1 MPKRPQVTPAPGD
14 REVWVDPMPDQDE
27 EKDWLL
33 AFGEVDDAF
42 RITDPETG
50 EAGDRGYV
58 RFVDHVAAERCV
70 ESGAAEWSESERVLM
85 SQSSRGSTSV
95 YRESVIAL
103 ILGPRGETINKVKD
117 SIGASMLALRGDGLN
132 GNSSTKSDRLHFVCK
147 GTGEVVSKLQ
157 PALEEMMASIHVQI
171 VERLADTTDRTFASG
186 SEAGPAPKTR
196 RGGATCREGKTS
208 APLPP
213 PPLPPPMPM
222 PPPPGAWFAGPG
234 VPWPAVPRPTPSSS
248 WGGGA
253 LPSCGPSQAAHLRG
267 RSRPSSS
274 VSAGAFG
281 PCGQPSAVGA
291 HSGTDRALP
300 LTAKSTSP
308 AGPSS
313 RQAEAT
319 AAPSGKRRKV
329 FVPKHLRSQAGEEIE
344 L

>member
-1 MPKRPQVTPAPGD
+1 
-14 REVWVDPMPDQDE
+14 VDPMPDQDE

-196 RGGATCREGKTS
+196 RSRGALACSSTAHALLVLGRRSAAFVRAVAGSPLAWSISAFFLCLSRRLWALRATECRWSPFWHGSGVAIDCEEHLTS
-208 APLPP
+208 GSILAP
-213 PPLPPPMPM
+213 
-222 PPPPGAWFAGPG
+222 
-234 VPWPAVPRPTPSSS
+234 
-248 WGGGA
+248 GGGHGCAQRKTPQGLCAEA
-253 LPSCGPSQAAHLRG
+253 L
-267 RSRPSSS
+267 
-274 VSAGAFG
+274 
-281 PCGQPSAVGA
+281 
-291 HSGTDRALP
+291 
-300 LTAKSTSP
+300 AKS
-308 AGPSS
+308 G
-313 RQAEAT
+313 
-319 AAPSGKRRKV
+319 G
-329 FVPKHLRSQAGEEIE
+329 GGD
-344 L
+344 